1 MANIHR
7 FVPTQEVVQIPVPAV
22 AVTPPEV
29 KLERTLQNKKNELQR
44 KKDALLSTGVM
55 PDDPNPVVQRGR
67 AKFLKDAQ
75 QVIERLEKEI
85 AELEKKMPKTVI
97 QEPAPQ
103 AVVEAS
109 QNEQASDAMEA
120 LEKIVPEIEKIASP
134 RVSPKASSPKV
145 ASPKVVA
152 LIEKHASELIEK
164 IRTPTGTPMSTYDS
178 NDDVFEDV
186 EPVSSSQDVFE
197 DALSPKEESPKE
209 DVFDVKDFINK
220 KAAEAKANPNEF
232 EKFVEDNSDLSIEN
246 AVDDIHFSSAEAK
259 ADEAKADEAKVEAKV
274 EAVEVTAEEIST
286 LRTFG
291 NWVFEL
297 GRGGMSLVS
306 RTGSWV
312 VEFLKYLGEM
322 MKRFAGNIKITKIIK
337 QIGDALY
344 TLLTVSYGGIK
355 YAITNFSR
363 LVKYLFWGL
372 IGVVGAIEWKKM
384 FKRIKGIFNSPK
396 ARDFFMSMGLMVTD
410 LFNDISTSIAN
421 YNKTRKNKNEGR
433 AIVEE
438 ARRAEMERR
447 YIEEQEKDI
456 RQAEQERK
464 RGKALVKA
472 SDYGDDGD
480 VNVFNERAR
489 ASVRKGKV
497 APVVVLD
504 DSPPQP
510 PAVVQSTCEA
520 IKRED
525 TCETTKDG
533 AYYCNWMDT
542 RTPQC
547 KKSQR
552 NTTMDAIDAIISKS
566 VLESWNENKIL
577 NYINNPKSEI
587 YTHWKM
593 GPKALIAE
601 WSNRPGNLQGTFGK
615 VRVFKKGGNKS
626 RKTQNN
632 NSKNQNNKS
641 RRNRN

>member
-1 MANIHR
+1 
-7 FVPTQEVVQIPVPAV
+7 
-22 AVTPPEV
+22 
-29 KLERTLQNKKNELQR
+29 
-44 KKDALLSTGVM
+44 
-55 PDDPNPVVQRGR
+55 
-67 AKFLKDAQ
+67 
-75 QVIERLEKEI
+75 
-85 AELEKKMPKTVI
+85 
-97 QEPAPQ
+97 
-103 AVVEAS
+103 
-109 QNEQASDAMEA
+109 
-120 LEKIVPEIEKIASP
+120 
-134 RVSPKASSPKV
+134 
-145 ASPKVVA
+145 
-152 LIEKHASELIEK
+152 
-164 IRTPTGTPMSTYDS
+164 
-178 NDDVFEDV
+178 
-186 EPVSSSQDVFE
+186 
-197 DALSPKEESPKE
+197 
-209 DVFDVKDFINK
+209 VFDVKDFINK
-220 KAAEAKANPNEF
+220 KAADAKANPNEF
-232 EKFVEDNSDLSIEN
+232 EQFVKENPDLGIEN
-246 AVDDIHFSSAEAK
+246 AVDDIYFSSAESTPEAK
-259 ADEAKADEAKVEAKV
+259 MEAKAVAKM
-274 EAVEVTAEEIST
+274 EAVPVFEAEVTAEEIST
-286 LRTFG
+286 LRSFG

-297 GRGGMSLVS
+297 GQGGMSLVS
-306 RTGSWV
+306 RSGSWV
-312 VEFLKYLGEM
+312 IEFLKYLGEM
-322 MKRFAGNIKITKIIK
+322 LKTFAGNGKITKIIK
-337 QIGDALY
+337 QLVDALY
-344 TLLTVSYGGIK
+344 AVLTVGYDGIM
-355 YAITNFSR
+355 YAITNFCR

-372 IGVVGAIEWKKM
+372 AGVVGAVPWKKM

-421 YNKTRKNKNEGR
+421 YNKTRKNRKEGE
-433 AIVEE
+433 AIVQA
-438 ARRAEMERR
+438 ARRA
-447 YIEEQEKDI
+447 
-456 RQAEQERK
+456 
-464 RGKALVKA
+464 VKS
-472 SDYGDDGD
+472 SDHGDDHGD
-480 VNVFNERAR
+480 GVNVFNERAR
-489 ASVRKGKV
+489 ARAPVRNGRV

-510 PAVVQSTCEA
+510 PAVVQPTCEA

-566 VLESWNENKIL
+566 VLERWNENKIL